1 MPKCWRCDHELICS
15 GNFMA
20 SECGFSDSEEDKD
33 AIVTDYSC
41 PHCGTYYQV
50 VDTPESE
57 KEYYK
62 YWNEYWKKHENNES
76 E

>member
-1 MPKCWRCDHELICS
+1 
-15 GNFMA
+15 MA
-20 SECGFSDSEEDKD
+20 SECGFSDSEEEDRD

-41 PHCGTYYQV
+41 PYCGAYYQV

-57 KEYYK
+57 KEHYK
-62 YWNEYWKKHENNES
+62 YWNEYWKNQENNEN